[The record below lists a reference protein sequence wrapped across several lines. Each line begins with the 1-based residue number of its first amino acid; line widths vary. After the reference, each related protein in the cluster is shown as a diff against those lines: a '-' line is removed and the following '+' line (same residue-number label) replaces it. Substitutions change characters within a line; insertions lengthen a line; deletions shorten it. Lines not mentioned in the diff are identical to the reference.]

1 MESKNLEL
9 VKKLIDRIADNYDF
23 PTEEPTEQ
31 QIEEQTEEMRRLTG
45 IDWDAEDLQMLCFEY
60 WSHNSLDETAY
71 LMFHESY
78 PPVHNVELIFWKYKQ
93 GVVLDDQTVYEKYR
107 FGKGDSKELEAL
119 PLEEMLKKIRKEFSG
134 WQENTDA
141 GRDGSSWRF
150 DCLEQKEYWTD
161 THFWIFIYGRETEA
175 QSESQILRFSCHNMN
190 EEQINIILECM
201 ENFQC
206 PLHIREENNHY

>member
-1 MESKNLEL
+1 MKRSRLSYDEWKCIISKDIFGRRLNSEL
-9 VKKLIDRIADNYDF
+9 LNGYIGLIDIKEVSEA
-23 PTEEPTEQ
+23 
-31 QIEEQTEEMRRLTG
+31 QIWKFNG
-45 IDWDAEDLQMLCFEY
+45 EDFEY